1 MSAPVAGWFV
11 EAHGWSTFYLFSVAA
26 AVPGLILLLVCR
38 QTLEYTRV
46 NDNFISPYR
55 ISGRLCLCHVDTG
68 GGRQPVG
75 RVVTAVD
82 DGRAGFDALLFL
94 PALLE
99 VGVLVALSGVVL
111 GGCWI
116 IWRYEKRI

>member
-1 MSAPVAGWFV
+1 
-11 EAHGWSTFYLFSVAA
+11 

-46 NDNFISPYR
+46 NDNFISRTEYPAGYAFAMWTLAAGV
-55 ISGRLCLCHVDTG
+55 SLLAVWLLLLTMDTLDL
-68 GGRQPVG
+68 
-75 RVVTAVD
+75 TH
-82 DGRAGFDALLFL
+82 FSFL

-111 GGCWI
+111 GGLLDYLAL
-116 IWRYEKRI
+116 RKTHLT

>member
-1 MSAPVAGWFV
+1 M
-11 EAHGWSTFYLFSVAA
+11 
-26 AVPGLILLLVCR
+26 
-38 QTLEYTRV
+38 
-46 NDNFISPYR
+46 
-55 ISGRLCLCHVDTG
+55 DTG

-75 RVVTAVD
+75 RVVTAID

-111 GGCWI
+111 GGLLDYLAL
-116 IWRYEKRI
+116 RKTHLT